1 MFVRMRVGD
10 PELVVGSLLP
20 PTSPYVPVSLCPCV
34 PCVSHCLVFVT
45 AFNSIINVSLSTDIP
60 HRFALL
66 IMDVIVLQI
75 DI

>member
-20 PTSPYVPVSLCPCV
+20 PTSPCV
-34 PCVSHCLVFVT
+34 PCVSHCPVFVT
-45 AFNSIINVSLSTDIP
+45 TFNSIINVSLSTDIP